1 MSAESL
7 WSLTTTPLGFTCSG
21 LAAELLGTL
30 RLRARASGS
39 TMMDRCTRLL
49 CFSALQSSRSAEE
62 MFCVQKV
69 FWLALVALAVWTLFC
84 QSYESKELLKYVHR
98 VVKKGGMVV

>member
-1 MSAESL
+1 MM
-7 WSLTTTPLGFTCSG
+7 
-21 LAAELLGTL
+21 
-30 RLRARASGS
+30 ARPIQ
-39 TMMDRCTRLL
+39 CL

-62 MFCVQKV
+62 TFCVQKV
-69 FWLALVALAVWTLFC
+69 FWLALVALAVWTSFC